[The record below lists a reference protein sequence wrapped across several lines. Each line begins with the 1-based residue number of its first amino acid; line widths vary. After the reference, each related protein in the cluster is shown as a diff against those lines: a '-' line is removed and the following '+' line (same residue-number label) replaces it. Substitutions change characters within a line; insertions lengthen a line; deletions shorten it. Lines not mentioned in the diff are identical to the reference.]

1 MRRVL
6 IGWTL
11 VLLVLGACAGGQ
23 PSAVPRQSGAPKT
36 EQSSGAEGMTPV
48 LVSSELVVGT
58 NRVVLGL
65 LDENDAPASDPD
77 IEVVIA
83 PVDPS
88 GQARSG
94 IRAKFVW
101 MIEPVVGV
109 YVTNMEFPSADSYEV
124 LIQVERGGEV
134 LQTIPMT
141 LDVAPQ
147 GTTPAIGAVP
157 PAIETPTASSPA
169 AIAKIS
175 TDTQPIPR
183 FYRYSVDEALDLDKP
198 LVVVFATPKFC
209 VSAVC
214 GPTLTTVKDVA
225 ERFPEVNFI
234 HVEPYTLPADPDD
247 LQLAKPAAA
256 WGLPSEPYVF
266 AIDAKGR
273 IAAKYEGA
281 LGAEE
286 LTKELRELTRRR

>member
-1 MRRVL
+1 MKRLLSVVALVVL
-6 IGWTL
+6 IG
-11 VLLVLGACAGGQ
+11 CATDPDTSGLSVSNT
-23 PSAVPRQSGAPKT
+23 PSTS
-36 EQSSGAEGMTPV
+36 GMTPV
-48 LVSSELVVGT
+48 MVSSELVVGT

-65 LDENDAPASDPD
+65 LDGNDAPASDPD

-88 GQARSG
+88 GQAGSG

-101 MIEPVVGV
+101 MIKSVVGV
-109 YVTNMEFPSADSYEV
+109 YVTNMEFPSAESYEV
-124 LIQVERGGEV
+124 LIQVKRGGEV
-134 LQTIPMT
+134 LQTTPMT
-141 LDVAPQ
+141 MDVARQ
-147 GTTPAIGAVP
+147 GTTPAIGSVP

-175 TDTQPIPR
+175 TDTKPIPH
-183 FYRYSVDEALDLDKP
+183 FYRYSVDEALDLGMP
-198 LVVVFATPKFC
+198 FVVVFATPKFC

-214 GPTLTTVKDVA
+214 GPTLTTVKNVA
-225 ERFPEVNFI
+225 RQFPKVNFI
-234 HVEPYTLPADPDD
+234 HVEPYKLPADPND
-247 LQLAKPAAA
+247 LQLAEPAES

-266 AIDAKGR
+266 AIDAEGR
-273 IAAKYEGA
+273 VAAKYEGA